1 MTSLYDCFAAQ
12 AAGNTDK
19 NGNITTTREQLQQL
33 HDQMAQLASRVGMID
48 SSECALED
56 GMGAMGDDSVPAT
69 ATALTGGVGD
79 EFPNFTEF
87 PVTSVAGATDQ

>member
-1 MTSLYDCFAAQ
+1 
-12 AAGNTDK
+12 
-19 NGNITTTREQLQQL
+19 
-33 HDQMAQLASRVGMID
+33 MAQLASRVGMID